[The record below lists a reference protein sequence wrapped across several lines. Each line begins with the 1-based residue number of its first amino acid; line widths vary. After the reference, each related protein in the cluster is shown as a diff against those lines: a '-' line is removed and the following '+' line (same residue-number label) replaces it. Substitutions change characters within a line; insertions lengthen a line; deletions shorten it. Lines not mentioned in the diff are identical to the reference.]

1 MSEDH
6 DIRIEITPPSKDSM
20 DNPDRRELF
29 WESREEKL
37 LHGWKDDMI
46 VKSKKHYLRSKKFKK
61 LYLVFGCITIF
72 IPLILSGIID
82 MDIHPYVISFLMIF
96 SGMVSGLSTF
106 INFGKKFQ
114 AHSEFD
120 NKYSGLALEIE
131 SELRKPKK
139 NRIACDVFLER
150 MRLTYGNL
158 DMQAPMI

>member
-6 DIRIEITPPSKDSM
+6 SRIEVTPPSKGTID
-20 DNPDRRELF
+20 DPDRKELL
-29 WESREEKL
+29 WEKREEKL
-37 LHGWKDDMI
+37 LHKWKDDMI
-46 VKSKKHYLRSKKFKK
+46 VKSKKHYLKSKKFKK
-61 LYLVFGCITIF
+61 LYLVFGCITII

-96 SGMVSGLSTF
+96 SGVMSGVSTF

-114 AHSEFD
+114 SHSEFD
-120 NKYSGLALEIE
+120 NRYNGLALEIE

-150 MRLTYGNL
+150 ARLTYSNL
-158 DMQAPMI
+158 DTQAPMI